1 MLPIHVY
8 YAIDLVQERHREE
21 ARRNARHRER
31 MASGTQ
37 ALVRPVTPGPVR
49 RTVARGAAAVG
60 STVSAIAGSLYD
72 QAVDRAGTPG

>member
-21 ARRNARHRER
+21 ARRNARDRER
-31 MASGTQ
+31 LASGTH
-37 ALVRPVTPGPVR
+37 APVRPATPGPVR
-49 RTVARGAAAVG
+49 RTVTRGAAAIR
-60 STVSAIAGSLYD
+60 STVSAVAGSLYD